1 MEVSQRAK
9 GILPSATLA
18 ITNKAKVLKSQGLDI
33 IGFGAG
39 EPDFDTPDNIKEA
52 ACTALKEG
60 FTKYTATEGI
70 IALRKAVADK
80 LKSRN
85 GLDYTID
92 EILIS
97 SGAKHSLFNAFMC
110 LLNPGDEV
118 LLPLPYWVSYEE
130 QIRLCGAKVVAVNP
144 ETNLKITGDT
154 IRRQKTSKTKLL
166 VLNSP
171 SNPTGVVYSKKE
183 LKDIGE
189 AVLETGLGI
198 ISDEIYEDFTYDGIK
213 AESIVGVIPKL
224 KEHTIIINGV
234 SKTYSMTGWRI
245 GYAAGPQNIIKAMG
259 NLQAHSTSNPT
270 SFAQKAAVEALTGPQ
285 ESVSLMCQAFCKRRD
300 YIVKALNSI
309 SGIRCPNPSGAF
321 YVFPDVSD
329 LYGKTTPKGTL
340 VNSSQSFASALLE
353 EELVAVVPGEAFGTD
368 QYVRLSY
375 ACDMATIKKG
385 MERIEHFVKN
395 LS

>member
-1 MEVSQRAK
+1 
-9 GILPSATLA
+9 
-18 ITNKAKVLKSQGLDI
+18 
-33 IGFGAG
+33 
-39 EPDFDTPDNIKEA
+39 
-52 ACTALKEG
+52 
-60 FTKYTATEGI
+60 
-70 IALRKAVADK
+70 VADK

-234 SKTYSMTGWRI
+234 SKTYSMTGWR
-245 GYAAGPQNIIKAMG
+245 
-259 NLQAHSTSNPT
+259 S
-270 SFAQKAAVEALTGPQ
+270 SFHFQPHL
-285 ESVSLMCQAFCKRRD
+285 FC
-300 YIVKALNSI
+300 S
-309 SGIRCPNPSGAF
+309 
-321 YVFPDVSD
+321 
-329 LYGKTTPKGTL
+329 KGC
-340 VNSSQSFASALLE
+340 
-353 EELVAVVPGEAFGTD
+353 G
-368 QYVRLSY
+368 
-375 ACDMATIKKG
+375 
-385 MERIEHFVKN
+385 
-395 LS
+395 

>member
-340 VNSSQSFASALLE
+340 VNSSQSFARALLE

>member
-18 ITNKAKVLKSQGLDI
+18 ITNKAKILKSQGLDI

-39 EPDFDTPDNIKEA
+39 EPDFDTPENIKEA
-52 ACTALKEG
+52 ACTAIKEG

-70 IALRKAVADK
+70 VALRKAVADK
-80 LKSRN
+80 LKKRN

-130 QIRLCGAKVVAVNP
+130 QIRLCAAKVVAAKP

-154 IRRQKTSKTKLL
+154 IRKLKTDKTKLL

-171 SNPTGVVYSKKE
+171 SNPTGVIYSKEE
-183 LKDIGE
+183 LQDIGQ

-198 ISDEIYEDFTYDGIK
+198 ISDEIYEDFSYDNVK
-213 AESIVGVIPKL
+213 TESIVKIVPEL
-224 KEHTIIINGV
+224 KDRTIIINGV

-245 GYAAGPQNIIKAMG
+245 GYAAGPQKIIKAMG

-285 ESVSLMCQAFCKRRD
+285 DSVSLMCQAFCERRD
-300 YIVKALNSI
+300 YIVKALNAI
-309 SGIRCPNPSGAF
+309 PAIKCANPSGAF
-321 YVFPDVSD
+321 YVFPEISG
-329 LYGKTTPKGTL
+329 LYGKTTPRGTL
-340 VNSSQSFASALLE
+340 VSSSQSFASALLE

-385 MERIEHFVKN
+385 IKRIEKFVRN

>member
-39 EPDFDTPDNIKEA
+39 EPDFDTPENIKEA
-52 ACTALKEG
+52 AYTALKEG

-70 IALRKAVADK
+70 VPLRRAVADK
-80 LKSRN
+80 LKNRN
-85 GLDYTID
+85 GLDYSID

-130 QIRLCGAKVVAVNP
+130 QIRLCGAKVIAVIP
-144 ETNLKITGDT
+144 ETNLKINGDS
-154 IRRQKTSKTKLL
+154 IRRQKTAKTKLL
-166 VLNSP
+166 VLNTP
-171 SNPTGVVYSKKE
+171 SNPTGVVYSKEE
-183 LKDIGE
+183 LKDIGQ
-189 AVLETGLGI
+189 AVLETGLGV
-198 ISDEIYEDFTYDGIK
+198 ISDEIYEDFTYDGLK

-224 KEHTIIINGV
+224 KDQTIIINGV

-245 GYAAGPQNIIKAMG
+245 GYAAGPQKIITAMG

-285 ESVSLMCQAFCKRRD
+285 ESVSVMCQAFCKRRD
-300 YIVKALNSI
+300 YIVKSLNCI
-309 SGIRCPNPSGAF
+309 SGIKCPNPSGAF

-329 LYGKTTPKGTL
+329 LYGKNTPRGTL

-375 ACDMATIKKG
+375 ACDMAAIKKG